1 MNIVVKRI
9 FTLIWGAPGSQL
21 SLEEREI
28 SESIRKLKTLR
39 VRDWHISIDA
49 SEVVT
54 EKFIQDRRAARRL
67 LSK

>member
-9 FTLIWGAPGSQL
+9 FTLIWGAAGARL
-21 SLEEREI
+21 SPEDREI

-39 VRDWHISIDA
+39 VRDGHISIDP

-54 EKFIQDRRAARRL
+54 ESFIQDRRDARRL

>member
-9 FTLIWGAPGSQL
+9 FTLLWGSPGARL
-21 SLEEREI
+21 SPEDREI

-39 VRDWHISIDA
+39 VRDGHMWIDP

-54 EKFIQDRRAARRL
+54 ESFIQDRRDARRL